1 MFLISH
7 KFWIFFFPLPMIFL
21 LIPKTHLPACTS
33 AFYLANCTVLSLI
46 GKTASP

>member
-7 KFWIFFFPLPMIFL
+7 KFWIFFSFTNDLPSE
-21 LIPKTHLPACTS
+21 PKDPPPSMHIS
-33 AFYLANCTVLSLI
+33 LANCTVLSLI